1 MNWRAW
7 SRGAIPYLIVGVGG
21 FLLAYTFVF
30 LFAFRT
36 EIVPDDAIVPNVVGQ
51 LYGDAAGML
60 EKAGF
65 NAKQGEQRISK
76 AAAKGLVLQQD
87 PPGGSRQK
95 KGVDVLLAVSLGR
108 KEGVVPQII
117 GLTPQQARVAVE
129 NAGFQ
134 MGRTVELPS
143 DYPRGTVFL
152 AEPPPGTQLDLPA
165 EVNFTVSAGPSAMQV
180 PDLVGRTVSD
190 ARSALEQIGL
200 RIGSIGRD
208 TSSIQIENTV
218 MRQSPPAGANI
229 SAGATVGIVISRF
242 PPPRPLPTLPVDSLT
257 VANKLHRP

>member
-36 EIVPDDAIVPNVVGQ
+36 EIVPDDAIVPSVVGQ
-51 LYGDAAGML
+51 LYEDAAGML

-76 AAAKGLVLQQD
+76 TAAKGAVLQQD

-95 KGVDVLLAVSLGR
+95 KGVDVVLAISLGR
-108 KEGVVPQII
+108 KEGTVPQII
-117 GLTPQQARVAVE
+117 GLTPQQARLAVE

-134 MGRTVELPS
+134 VGRTVEVPS
-143 DYPRGTVFL
+143 DYPRGTVFV

-165 EVNFTVSAGPSAMQV
+165 EVNFTVSGGPSTVQV
-180 PDLVGRTVSD
+180 PDLIGRTVPD
-190 ARSALEQIGL
+190 ARAALEQIGL
-200 RIGSIGRD
+200 RVGSMGRD

-218 MRQSPPAGANI
+218 MRQSPPPGATV

-242 PPPRPLPTLPVDSLT
+242 PPPQQLRTFPVDSLT
-257 VANKLHRP
+257 VSNKLHLQ